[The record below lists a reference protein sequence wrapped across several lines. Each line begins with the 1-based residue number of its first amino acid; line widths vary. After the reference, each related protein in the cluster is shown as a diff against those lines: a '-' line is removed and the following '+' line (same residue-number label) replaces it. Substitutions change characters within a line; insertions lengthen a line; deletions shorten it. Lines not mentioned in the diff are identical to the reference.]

1 MLGFVLGVAVTAA
14 AWVYEAKTGFVSAKI
29 KALRDSFANFLG

>member
-14 AWVYEAKTGFVSAKI
+14 VWVYEARTGFFAGKL
-29 KALRDSFANFLG
+29 KALRRSFDNMLG